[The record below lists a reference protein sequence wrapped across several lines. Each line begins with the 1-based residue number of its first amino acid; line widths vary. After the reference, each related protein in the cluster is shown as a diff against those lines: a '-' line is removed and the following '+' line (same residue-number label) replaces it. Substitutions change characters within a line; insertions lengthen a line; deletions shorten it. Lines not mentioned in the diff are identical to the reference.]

1 MSINKLETLEVSRTP
16 EEIGFAVGI
25 NMADSIRETV
35 IPLAEFQQARRCW
48 TGSSYLKKLYEAARS
63 VFPK

>member
-1 MSINKLETLEVSRTP
+1 MSSNKLETLDVSGTP

-35 IPLAEFQQARRCW
+35 IPLAEFQQA
-48 TGSSYLKKLYEAARS
+48 
-63 VFPK
+63 